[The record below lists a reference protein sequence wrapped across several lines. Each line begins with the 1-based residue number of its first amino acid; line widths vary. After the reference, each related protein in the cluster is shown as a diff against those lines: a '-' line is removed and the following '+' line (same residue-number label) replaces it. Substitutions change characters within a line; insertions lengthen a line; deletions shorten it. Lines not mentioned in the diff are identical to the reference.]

1 MSFPLSGAKA
11 GANDVLVGLE
21 LVSEIGHSHAECLRI
36 VVRAVAW
43 ALLRAERAGEVVIG
57 EGNVGAMLRVES
69 YLEEIGKGAAVSAGA
84 ARTIGANRSGM
95 NEVIAGN

>member
-1 MSFPLSGAKA
+1 MF
-11 GANDVLVGLE
+11 VGLE
-21 LVSEIGHSHAECLRI
+21 LISEIGHGYAERQRI
-36 VVRAVAW
+36 VVRTMTR

-57 EGNVGAMLRVES
+57 EGNVGAVLGVES

-84 ARTIGANRSGM
+84 ARTIGANRSGV